1 MKYELPDFE
10 TLVKLH
16 QSDAKALDQIKKEAN
31 EALISST
38 TGRTQRRL
46 RGLQFQ
52 IDMELRLS
60 KSDLDSCI
68 RISQMMH
75 ASLGELR
82 STFQEA
88 FGDEVSLSNAA
99 PTTLEEQ
106 GNNEQASAK
115 ILPFTPCT

>member
-1 MKYELPDFE
+1 
-10 TLVKLH
+10 
-16 QSDAKALDQIKKEAN
+16 
-31 EALISST
+31 
-38 TGRTQRRL
+38 
-46 RGLQFQ
+46 
-52 IDMELRLS
+52 MELRLS
-60 KSDLDSCI
+60 KSDLDGCI